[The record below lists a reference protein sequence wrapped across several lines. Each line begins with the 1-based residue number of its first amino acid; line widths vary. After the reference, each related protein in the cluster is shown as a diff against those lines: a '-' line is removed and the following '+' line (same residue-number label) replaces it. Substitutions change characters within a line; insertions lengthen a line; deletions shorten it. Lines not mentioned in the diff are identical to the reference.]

1 MIPSI
6 GGLSNSGSMPIS
18 ASGGMA
24 GPSTA
29 TARNSIG
36 GIRNGSMNF
45 GAMPAGCV
53 EVPLFDGP
61 RGVLRTRHIRFLGD
75 KTTAVD
81 HDDVETSIL

>member
-36 GIRNGSMNF
+36 GIRNGSINF
-45 GAMPAGCV
+45 GG
-53 EVPLFDGP
+53 GP
-61 RGVLRTRHIRFLGD
+61 SSWLPWAVLGTG
-75 KTTAVD
+75 AVLWL
-81 HDDVETSIL
+81 IKQ

>member
-29 TARNSIG
+29 TARHSLG
-36 GIRNGSMNF
+36 GIRNGAINF
-45 GAMPAGCV
+45 AGGPSSWLPWVVLGTGA
-53 EVPLFDGP
+53 
-61 RGVLRTRHIRFLGD
+61 VLWLINQ
-75 KTTAVD
+75 
-81 HDDVETSIL
+81 

>member
-36 GIRNGSMNF
+36 GIRNGSINF
-45 GAMPAGCV
+45 GG
-53 EVPLFDGP
+53 GP
-61 RGVLRTRHIRFLGD
+61 SSWLPWVVLGTGVVLWLI
-75 KTTAVD
+75 KQ
-81 HDDVETSIL
+81 